1 MKESDKMEI
10 VGFIGLGAMGFPM
23 AKNIIKKGFPLVI
36 MPHRNIE
43 PVNALKELG
52 AKVVSNPKEVA
63 QESNIIIT
71 MLPSS
76 KEVEEVIL
84 GKDGVIEGVKE
95 GSIVIDMGTS
105 MPQSTVMIAE
115 RLREKKVEML
125 DAPVSRGVKGA
136 EEGNLCIMVG
146 GKKEV
151 LDKARPV
158 LEAMGKDIFYVGPNG
173 QGHIVKLL
181 GNLISISNMA
191 VVAESFALGTKLG
204 VNPKT
209 LYEVLINTAADS
221 FILRTQI
228 PGILSRNFAPGFK
241 AKLASKDINL
251 ALELAKDAE
260 VPLFMTATASQ
271 LFTAVKD
278 IGCGDENQSAVIK
291 VWEKILGIE
300 VKDT

>member
-1 MKESDKMEI
+1 MKESDGMEI
-10 VGFIGLGAMGFPM
+10 VGFIGLGAMGLPM

-36 MPHRNIE
+36 MPHRNME
-43 PVNALKELG
+43 PVNILKGLG
-52 AKVVSNPKEVA
+52 AKVVKTPKEVA
-63 QESNIIIT
+63 QESSIVIT

-84 GKDGVIEGVKE
+84 GEGGVIEGIKA
-95 GSIVIDMGTS
+95 GSVVIDMGTS

-115 RLREKKVEML
+115 KLREKEVEML

-146 GKKEV
+146 GKREV
-151 LDKARPV
+151 LDRCKPV

-191 VVAESFALGTKLG
+191 IVAESFVLGTKLG
-204 VNPKT
+204 VDPKI
-209 LYEVLINTAADS
+209 LYDVLINTAADS

-228 PGILSRNFAPGFK
+228 PGILARNFNPGFK

-251 ALELAKDAE
+251 ALDLAKNAE
-260 VPLFMTATASQ
+260 VPLFMGATAGQ

-278 IGCGDENQSAVIK
+278 LGYGEENQSAVIK
-291 VWEKILGIE
+291 VWEKLLGIE
-300 VKDT
+300 VTGK

>member
-1 MKESDKMEI
+1 MKESDSMEI
-10 VGFIGLGAMGFPM
+10 VGFIGLGAMGLPM

-36 MPHRNIE
+36 MPHRNME
-43 PVNALKELG
+43 PVNILKGLG
-52 AKVVSNPKEVA
+52 AKVVKTPKEVA
-63 QESNIIIT
+63 QESSIVIT

-84 GKDGVIEGVKE
+84 GEGGVIEGIKA
-95 GSIVIDMGTS
+95 GSVVIDMGTS

-115 RLREKKVEML
+115 KLREKEVEML

-146 GKKEV
+146 GKREV
-151 LDKARPV
+151 LDRCKPV

-191 VVAESFALGTKLG
+191 D
-204 VNPKT
+204 PKI
-209 LYEVLINTAADS
+209 LYDVLINTAADS

-228 PGILSRNFAPGFK
+228 PGILARNFNPGFK

-251 ALELAKDAE
+251 ALDLAKNAE
-260 VPLFMTATASQ
+260 VPLFMGATAGQ

-278 IGCGDENQSAVIK
+278 LGYGEENQSAVIK
-291 VWEKILGIE
+291 VWEKLLGIE
-300 VKDT
+300 VTGK

>member
-1 MKESDKMEI
+1 MEI
-10 VGFIGLGAMGFPM
+10 VGFIGLGAMGLPM
-23 AKNIIKKGFPLVI
+23 ARNIIKKGFPLVI
-36 MPHRNIE
+36 MPHRNME
-43 PVNALKELG
+43 PVNILQGLG
-52 AKVVSNPKEVA
+52 AKVVKTPKEVA
-63 QESNIIIT
+63 QESNVLIT

-84 GKDGVIEGVKE
+84 GENGVIEGVKP
-95 GSIVIDMGTS
+95 GSVVIDMGTS

-115 RLREKKVEML
+115 RLRERNVEML

-146 GKKEV
+146 GKREI
-151 LDKARPV
+151 LERCRPI
-158 LEAMGKDIFYVGPNG
+158 LETMGKDIFYIGTNG

-191 VVAESFALGTKLG
+191 IIAESFALGTKLG
-204 VNPKT
+204 VDPKV
-209 LYEVLINTAADS
+209 LFDVLINTAADS

-228 PGILSRNFAPGFK
+228 PGVLSRNFTPGFK

-251 ALELAKDAE
+251 ALELAKNEE
-260 VPLFMTATASQ
+260 VPLFVGATVSQ

-278 IGCGDENQSAVIK
+278 LGYGEENQSAVIK
-291 VWEKILGIE
+291 VWEKLLGIE
-300 VKDT
+300 VKGK